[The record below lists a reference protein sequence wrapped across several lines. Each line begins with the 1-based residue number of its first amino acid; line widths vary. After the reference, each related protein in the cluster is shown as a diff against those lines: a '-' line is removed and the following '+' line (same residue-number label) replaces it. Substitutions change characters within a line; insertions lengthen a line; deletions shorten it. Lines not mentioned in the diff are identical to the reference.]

1 MELSL
6 YTLHELMN
14 LDQFFEL
21 AYKEDVGSGDH
32 SSLACIPQDKKV
44 KAQLVAKASGI
55 IAGLNLT
62 MALWNKFDDTLDIN
76 YYFSDGDGI
85 KEGDVLG
92 VISGNAQEILK
103 AERLILNVMQR
114 MSGIATYTNK
124 LANQIKHTSCKLLD
138 TRKTTP
144 LLRFMEKE
152 AVKIGGGSNHR
163 FGLYDMVMLKDNHI
177 DYAGGIALAIERT
190 NAYLKS
196 EKLDLEIEIE
206 VRDREELEE
215 VLAIGGVQRIM
226 LDNFTPKQIKEVL
239 PLIDRTLYKIEASG
253 GINERTLVEYAETG
267 VDYVSMGALTHSYKS
282 LDISLVEMT

>member
-1 MELSL
+1 
-6 YTLHELMN
+6 MN

-21 AYKEDVGSGDH
+21 AYKEDVGAGDH
-32 SSLACIPQDKKV
+32 SSLACIPEDKLV
-44 KAQLVAKASGI
+44 KAQLIAKESGI

-62 MALWNKFDDTLDIN
+62 LDLWNKFDETLAVN
-76 YYFSDGDGI
+76 YYFSDGDRI
-85 KEGDVLG
+85 HEGDVLG
-92 VISGNAQEILK
+92 VVAGKAQNILK

-114 MSGIATYTNK
+114 MSGIASFTNN
-124 LANQIKHTSCKLLD
+124 LANKIKHTNCKLLD

-177 DYAGGIALAIERT
+177 DYAGGIEAAILRT
-190 NAYLKS
+190 NDYLKAQN
-196 EKLDLEIEIE
+196 LDLEIEIE
-206 VRDREELEE
+206 VRDEQELKE
-215 VLAIGGVQRIM
+215 VLRIGQVQRIM
-226 LDNFTPKQIKEVL
+226 LDNFTPKQIKAVL
-239 PLIDRTLYKIEASG
+239 PLIDRSSYKIEASG
-253 GINERTLVEYAETG
+253 GINERTLVDYAETG